1 MRRKLHR
8 LAALLLL
15 GCLLP
20 SCALAAYWSTRE
32 VRCRD
37 NRTNCLVLQAVMM
50 GSFGQLDPADNL
62 NIRVLSASLPRLT
75 SLEDADFEHFQAEFQ
90 AEEAVVIRCWEIAV
104 LHCLWADILAEP
116 EVGDARTQAA
126 RQVLRLFLEKEDT
139 SAAMEQRAIIRSQL
153 TDEIVADIAQAAGVS
168 IGASERAVYSDDWT
182 DPLKE

>member
-1 MRRKLHR
+1 MRRKFHR
-8 LAALLLL
+8 LAALLLA
-15 GCLLP
+15 CLLP
-20 SCALAAYWSTRE
+20 SCALAGYWSPRE

-75 SLEDADFEHFQAEFQ
+75 ALENADFEHFQAEFQ
-90 AEEAVVIRCWEIAV
+90 AEEAVVVRCWEIAV

-116 EVGDARTQAA
+116 EVEDARTQAA

-153 TDEIVADIAQAAGVS
+153 TDELIADIAQAAGVS
-168 IGASERAVYSDDWT
+168 IGALERAVYSDDWT